1 MNFIDEFSKI
11 VEAMRENYQFP
22 LIWIGL
28 LWFVKV
34 INITMKYRLN
44 YLGIIPRHVFGLLG
58 IFFYPFLHG
67 SFEHLFLN
75 SLPAYILINLVSLYG
90 RETFYAL
97 SVFIILTSGLMV
109 WLLGATTGPLGQ
121 GVANAVG
128 MALGMKILAE
138 KFNRDK
144 YPIFNNKVYCLA
156 GDGCMIEGIS
166 AEASSFAGHLAINN
180 MVLIYDANHVCLDG
194 PLNECMSEDT
204 KLRYKAYGWDVFDLD
219 GYDLDRMEQ
228 IFSSLREKQERPA
241 LDDEYDYWQG
251 ISQ

>member
-28 LWFVKV
+28 LWLVHI

-97 SVFIILTSGLMV
+97 SIFIILTSGLMV
-109 WLLGATTGPLGQ
+109 WLLGRHAIHIGASGLMMGYW
-121 GVANAVG
+121 GFLVMNAVHQGTAMAIILGFICIYYLGSMIMNVLPTQKGASWEGHFFGCLSG
-128 MALGMKILAE
+128 MAYG
-138 KFNRDK
+138 
-144 YPIFNNKVYCLA
+144 Y
-156 GDGCMIEGIS
+156 
-166 AEASSFAGHLAINN
+166 
-180 MVLIYDANHVCLDG
+180 LIPYF
-194 PLNECMSEDT
+194 SYFS
-204 KLRYKAYGWDVFDLD
+204 KLL
-219 GYDLDRMEQ
+219 
-228 IFSSLREKQERPA
+228 
-241 LDDEYDYWQG
+241 
-251 ISQ
+251 